1 MTAFWRDRLAAL
13 KAQLETGGTGARVDE
28 RVHMSFSDE
37 EIPYLQSQPLARL
50 ATLGADDQLDVVPI
64 GYEFDGTF
72 LCVGGAGQTVLG
84 TPQIPKH
91 RPPATSGMN
100 RDAPFTS
107 PKPNNLSTR
116 RSKNQRGQGCPQ
128 RRDLA
133 QMPCA
138 ETCACTWASSRR
150 SAPPSATNG
159 PSPPTVSVHRL
170 HIKATARRRWQ
181 DAGVG
186 GSAHSTYPCS
196 YTNPDCEAH
205 NGGTTQPAD
214 GQGPGRDVH
223 W

>member
-1 MTAFWRDRLAAL
+1 MR
-13 KAQLETGGTGARVDE
+13 EVDG
-28 RVHMSFSDE
+28 RVHMLFSDE
-37 EIPYLQSQPLARL
+37 EIAYLQSQPRARH
-50 ATLGADDQLDVVPI
+50 ATLGADDQPDVVPV

-72 LCVGGAGQTVLG
+72 FWVGGAGQTVLG

-107 PKPNNLSTR
+107 PKPNNLFTR

-138 ETCACTWASSRR
+138 DTYACTWASSRR

-170 HIKATARRRWQ
+170 HIKTTARRRWQ
-181 DAGVG
+181 DAGGWGLCPQHLSVQDT
-186 GSAHSTYPCS
+186 S
-196 YTNPDCEAH
+196 PDCEAH
-205 NGGTTQPAD
+205 NGSTTQPAD